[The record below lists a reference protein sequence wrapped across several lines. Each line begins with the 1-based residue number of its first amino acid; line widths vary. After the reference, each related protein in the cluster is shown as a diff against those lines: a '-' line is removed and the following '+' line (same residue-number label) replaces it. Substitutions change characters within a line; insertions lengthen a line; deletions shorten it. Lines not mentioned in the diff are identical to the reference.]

1 LTFFAQ
7 YWLPPLVWMVL
18 IWGFSSDLGSAENT
32 SGVFAWIVTALFPWA
47 TPAQIALAHALVRK
61 LGHLTEYAVLA
72 ALWFRAFHTG
82 HRLQSAP
89 GALAALALSVAWA
102 IADELHQGLVPSR
115 RGSPFDVML
124 DTTGAALA
132 LLALHARTAITRS
145 LARASASGGS
155 D

>member
-1 LTFFAQ
+1 
-7 YWLPPLVWMVL
+7 MVL

-32 SGVFAWIVTALFPWA
+32 SGIFVGIVSALFPWA
-47 TPAQIALAHALVRK
+47 TPAQIAVAHGLVRK

-82 HRLQSAP
+82 RRLHPAP

-102 IADELHQGLVPSR
+102 IADELHQSFVPSR
-115 RGSPFDVML
+115 TGSPFDVML
-124 DTTGAALA
+124 DVTGAALA

-145 LARASASGGS
+145 FSSA
-155 D
+155 